1 MVFVGGYIKVMYS
14 NSIVIIGIFV
24 MVYVVVLFMVYIYL
38 DMSDNISGK
47 KD

>member
-14 NSIVIIGIFV
+14 NSRVIIGIFV